1 MTRRK
6 GAFDVAGLPGKLA
19 DCQERAPALSERF
32 VVEGDSAGGSAKQG
46 RDRRNQAI
54 LPLRGKILNVE
65 KARFD
70 KMLSSQ
76 EIRLLITAL
85 GAGVGKEDKDVS
97 KVRYHTIV
105 IMTDADVDGSH
116 IRTLLLTFFYRQ
128 YEEFIEKGYLH
139 IAQPPLFKVR
149 KGKQERYLKDETALE
164 DYLIELGTDD
174 VRLESNGTSFTGIPL
189 KGLIKR

>member
-1 MTRRK
+1 
-6 GAFDVAGLPGKLA
+6 
-19 DCQERAPALSERF
+19 
-32 VVEGDSAGGSAKQG
+32 
-46 RDRRNQAI
+46 
-54 LPLRGKILNVE
+54 PLRGKILNVE

-76 EIRLLITAL
+76 EIRLLIIAL
-85 GAGVGKEDKDVS
+85 GVGIGNEERERDLS
-97 KVRYHTIV
+97 KLRYHRII

-128 YEEFIEKGYLH
+128 YREIIEGGYLH

-174 VRLESNGTSFTGIPL
+174 VRLESNGTSFTGIP
-189 KGLIKR
+189 